1 MKIAVISDIHA
12 YPAALD
18 VALKDAREQGAAR
31 FVCLGDIVGYGP
43 SPVEAEALAR
53 ASFDIVVAGNHDAA
67 VAQQISDRDF
77 NRRAQK
83 AVDVHRAELDANALA
98 WLAAL
103 PRYCEE
109 GAVAY
114 AHGTVCRIFG
124 RTSAGFG
131 YVFTPETA
139 DQAFAALPPKVR
151 VLFVGHTHEACSWVK
166 SEASALPVEC
176 PPKDFVLDLNARYI
190 VNVGSVG
197 YPRST
202 RESTYVLFDTETN
215 HVQFRRLHFDFADYH
230 RQLTAHGINIPLWL
244 EDHLA
249 RQGMAC

>member
-18 VALKDAREQGAAR
+18 AALRDAREQGAGR

-43 SPVEAEALAR
+43 SPVEAVALAR
-53 ASFDIVVAGNHDAA
+53 ASFDFVVAGNHDAA
-67 VAQQISDRDF
+67 VAQQISDWDF
-77 NRRAQK
+77 NLRAQK
-83 AVDVHRAELDANALA
+83 TVGAHRAELDADALA

-114 AHGTVCRIFG
+114 AHGTVNRVFG
-124 RTSAGFG
+124 RMVAGYG

-139 DQAFAALPPKVR
+139 ELAFSALPSHVR

-166 SEASALPVEC
+166 AETSARPVEC
-176 PPKDFVLDLNARYI
+176 SPKDFTFDPNARYI

-202 RESTYVLFDTETN
+202 KESTYVLFDTETSKV
-215 HVQFRRLHFDFADYH
+215 HFRRLPFDFADYH
-230 RQLTAHGINIPLWL
+230 RQLTECGISIPLWL
-244 EDHLA
+244 EDYLS
-249 RQGMAC
+249 RQGA